1 MNLRLTRWTIVLCF
15 VVGLLGCASTKTTVD
30 GSSGLS
36 GCIESENLLAN
47 MPFQSDL
54 QGWQYAQHTGDISFK
69 VSAESEVLTIERIGP
84 EPWMLMYQIVKD
96 KRLAGS
102 RILFEA
108 ELRGD
113 APSEPEIHGFE
124 HKAGLY
130 LKADGLRTLIAE
142 HEPNKDTWD
151 WTSVSYE
158 EVLSANV
165 RSLRAGFAHQS
176 GGSISARNAKLVVLD
191 CGR

>member
-1 MNLRLTRWTIVLCF
+1 MNLRLTRWTIVLCL
-15 VVGLLGCASTKTTVD
+15 VAGLLGCAGPQTNVD

-47 MPFQSDL
+47 LPFQSDL
-54 QGWQYAQHTGDISFK
+54 RGWIYAQHTGDISFEA
-69 VSAESEVLTIERIGP
+69 SAEAEVLTIARIGP
-84 EPWMLMYQIVKD
+84 EPWMLMYQIIKD
-96 KRLAGS
+96 PRLAGS

-108 ELRGD
+108 ELKGD
-113 APSEPEIHGFE
+113 APSEPQLHGFE

-130 LKADGLRTLIAE
+130 FKVNNRILLAE
-142 HEPNKDTWD
+142 HEPNKDEWD
-151 WTSVSYE
+151 WTTVSYE
-158 EVLSANV
+158 EVLSENV
-165 RSLRAGFAHQS
+165 RSIRAGFMHQS

>member
-1 MNLRLTRWTIVLCF
+1 MNLRPTRWTIVLCL
-15 VVGLLGCASTKTTVD
+15 VAGLWGCASTQTNVD

-36 GCIESENLLAN
+36 SCIESENLLAN

-54 QGWQYAQHTGDISFK
+54 RGWQYAQHTGDISFTA
-69 VSAESEVLTIERIGP
+69 SAEGEVLTIERIGP
-84 EPWMLMYQIVKD
+84 EPWMLMYQIIKD
-96 KRLAGS
+96 PRLAGS

-113 APSEPEIHGFE
+113 APSEPELHGFE

-165 RSLRAGFAHQS
+165 RSLRAGFSHQS